1 MGRLQAK
8 GVIITGGARGM
19 GAATARL
26 FVAEGARVAIAD
38 VLDAEG
44 GTLAKEIGSAAFYS
58 HHDVTDEGS
67 WRRLVDRVRQQFG
80 RIDVLINGAG
90 VLLFKTIVDTE
101 KAEFERI
108 LGVNLVGTF
117 LGIKTVAPVMM
128 SQKKGSIINISSVDG
143 LKGSNG
149 LGAYAASKWGVR
161 GVTKV
166 AALELGPHGI
176 RVNSIHPGGINTA
189 MGNPGGLVGAELN
202 KPYARQP
209 IQRIGEPEEIARTSL
224 FLASDESSYICGS
237 EIVVDGGMCVG
248 QYHAMLPGAPTM

>member
-248 QYHAMLPGAPTM
+248 QYHTMLPGAPTM

>member
-1 MGRLQAK
+1 MGRLQDKA
-8 GVIITGGARGM
+8 VIITGGARGM
-19 GAATARL
+19 GAATARI

-44 GTLAKEIGSAAFYS
+44 EALAKEIGGAAFYS

-67 WRRLVDRVRQQFG
+67 WRRLADRVLQQFG

-90 VLLFKTIVDTE
+90 VVLFKTIVDTG

-108 LGVNLVGTF
+108 LGVNLVGAF

-149 LGAYAASKWGVR
+149 LVAYAASKWGVR

-189 MGNPGGLVGAELN
+189 MGNPGSLAGAELN
-202 KPYARQP
+202 QPYARQP

-248 QYHAMLPGAPTM
+248 HYHDMLPGAPAT